1 MRSGD
6 HQPAD
11 RDRALRRTASWT
23 AGGVAG
29 AAGLTVAIS
38 AASAAGFAAATHT
51 SAPAAVP
58 VIPIETVPSQS
69 QRPTPAVIVQVIHV
83 AGATVR
89 GRAGTSLSPPKRA
102 PGPVAAVPASGG
114 QAGSAP
120 PPPPPPPPPP
130 VCHST
135 PSHPC

>member
-1 MRSGD
+1 MRSSN
-6 HQPAD
+6 HPPTD
-11 RDRALRRTASWT
+11 RDRALRRMASWT

-29 AAGLTVAIS
+29 TAALTVAIS
-38 AASAAGFAAATHT
+38 AASAAGFAAASHT
-51 SAPAAVP
+51 SAPAAAP
-58 VIPIETVPSQS
+58 VIPVEAAPVQS
-69 QRPTPAVIVQVIHV
+69 PRPTPAVIVQVIHV
-83 AGATVR
+83 AGATAP
-89 GRAGTSLSPPKRA
+89 GRAGTTLAPPRRA

-114 QAGSAP
+114 QASA